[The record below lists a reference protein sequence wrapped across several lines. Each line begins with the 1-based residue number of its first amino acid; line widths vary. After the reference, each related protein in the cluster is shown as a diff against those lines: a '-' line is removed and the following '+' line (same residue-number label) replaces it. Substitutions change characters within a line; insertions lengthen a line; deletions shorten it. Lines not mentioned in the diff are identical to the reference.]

1 MGTSAFWHVNHM
13 DGGKILEK
21 KEAWKKKKQQNQH
34 AEMQEHRENQ
44 LEGRNAIL
52 EVLRSGR
59 DIEKIMVVRG
69 NVEGTIKRII
79 AMAVEKGVVI
89 QEVSRQ
95 KLDEISETKNHQG
108 VIAIVSAHNYV
119 DVDDILAIAKERQE
133 DPFVLLLDGITDP
146 HNLGAILR
154 TAECAGVH
162 GVIIPK
168 RRSVGLNATVGKTS
182 AGALEYMPVARV
194 TNIVKTM
201 EYLKKQGLWIACAD
215 MKGLDHFDTNMKGA
229 LALVIG
235 SEGDGVSRLV
245 KENCDFTVS
254 IPMYGKISS
263 LNASVAAGLLMYEV
277 VRQRKFG
284 KIESHDTV

>member
-1 MGTSAFWHVNHM
+1 M
-13 DGGKILEK
+13 EK
-21 KEAWKKKKQQNQH
+21 KDAWKNKKQQNRQDRQDRQNRNDRQN
-34 AEMQEHRENQ
+34 AEMQEHGENQ

-59 DIEKIMVVRG
+59 DIEKIMVARG
-69 NVEGTIKRII
+69 NVEGTIKRIV
-79 AMAVEKGVVI
+79 AMAAEKGVVI

-95 KLDEISETKNHQG
+95 KLDEISQTKNHQG

-119 DVDDILAIAKERQE
+119 EVDDILAVAKERQE
-133 DPFVLLLDGITDP
+133 DPFLLLLDGITDP

-162 GVIIPK
+162 GVVIPK

-194 TNIVKTM
+194 TNIVRTM

-284 KIESHDTV
+284 TIET

>member
-1 MGTSAFWHVNHM
+1 M
-13 DGGKILEK
+13 EK
-21 KEAWKKKKQQNQH
+21 KDAWKNKKQQNRQDRQDRQNRNDRQN
-34 AEMQEHRENQ
+34 AEMQEHGENQ
-44 LEGRNAIL
+44 LEGRNSIL

-59 DIEKIMVVRG
+59 DIEKIMVARG
-69 NVEGTIKRII
+69 NVEGTIKRIV
-79 AMAVEKGVVI
+79 AMAAEKGVVI

-95 KLDEISETKNHQG
+95 KLDEISQTKNHQG

-119 DVDDILAIAKERQE
+119 EVDDILAVAKERQE
-133 DPFVLLLDGITDP
+133 DPFLLLLDGITDP

-162 GVIIPK
+162 GVVIPK

-284 KIESHDTV
+284 TIET

>member
-1 MGTSAFWHVNHM
+1 MEKRRNEREWKEKRPAGRNTEERKGRKPFHTAREEREM
-13 DGGKILEK
+13 DREI
-21 KEAWKKKKQQNQH
+21 N
-34 AEMQEHRENQ
+34 ENQ

-59 DIEKIMVVRG
+59 DIEKIMVAKG

-95 KLDEISETKNHQG
+95 KLDEISQTKNHQG
-108 VIAIVSAHNYV
+108 VIALVSAHDYV
-119 DVDDILAIAKERQE
+119 EVEDILAAAKEKGE

-182 AGALEYMPVARV
+182 AGAIEYMPVARV
-194 TNIVKTM
+194 TNIVQTM
-201 EYLKKQGLWIACAD
+201 EYLKKEGLWIACAD
-215 MKGLDHFDTNMKGA
+215 MKGLDHFDTNMKGP

-245 KENCDFTVS
+245 KENCDFTAS

-263 LNASVAAGLLMYEV
+263 LNASVAAALLMYEV
-277 VRQRKFG
+277 VRQRRF
-284 KIESHDTV
+284 

>member
-1 MGTSAFWHVNHM
+1 MEKRRNEQKWKEKRPGGRNGEERKGRKPFHTAREEREM
-13 DGGKILEK
+13 DREI
-21 KEAWKKKKQQNQH
+21 N
-34 AEMQEHRENQ
+34 ENQ

-59 DIEKIMVVRG
+59 DIEKIMVAKG

-79 AMAVEKGVVI
+79 AMAVEKGIVI

-95 KLDEISETKNHQG
+95 KLDEISQTKNHQG
-108 VIAIVSAHNYV
+108 VIALVSAHDYV
-119 DVDDILAIAKERQE
+119 EVEDILAAAKEKGE

-182 AGALEYMPVARV
+182 AGAIEYMPVARV
-194 TNIVKTM
+194 TNIVQTM
-201 EYLKKQGLWIACAD
+201 EYLKKKGLWIACAD
-215 MKGLDHFDTNMKGA
+215 MKGLDHFDTNMKGP

-245 KENCDFTVS
+245 KENCDFTAS

-263 LNASVAAGLLMYEV
+263 LNASVAAALLMYEV
-277 VRQRKFG
+277 VRQRRF
-284 KIESHDTV
+284 

>member
-1 MGTSAFWHVNHM
+1 M
-13 DGGKILEK
+13 EK
-21 KEAWKKKKQQNQH
+21 KDAWKNKKQQNRQDRQDRQNRNDRQN
-34 AEMQEHRENQ
+34 AEMQEHGENQ

-59 DIEKIMVVRG
+59 DIEKIMVARG
-69 NVEGTIKRII
+69 NVEGTIKRIV
-79 AMAVEKGVVI
+79 AMAAEKGVVI

-95 KLDEISETKNHQG
+95 KLDEISQTKNHQG

-119 DVDDILAIAKERQE
+119 EVDDILAVAKERQE
-133 DPFVLLLDGITDP
+133 DPFLLLLDGITDP

-162 GVIIPK
+162 GVVIPK

-284 KIESHDTV
+284 TIET

>member
-1 MGTSAFWHVNHM
+1 MEKQKRDWQEKERNQ
-13 DGGKILEK
+13 KIAKNTKYEK
-21 KEAWKKKKQQNQH
+21 HNRKKNQEPKEWN
-34 AEMQEHRENQ
+34 ENQ

-59 DIEKIMVVRG
+59 DIEKIFVAKG

-79 AMAVEKGVVI
+79 AIAAEKGVVI

-95 KLDEISETKNHQG
+95 KLDELSQTKNHQG
-108 VIAIVSAHNYV
+108 VIALVSAHDYV
-119 DVDDILAIAKERQE
+119 EVEDILAIAREKGE
-133 DPFVLLLDGITDP
+133 DPFVLLLDSITDP

-182 AGALEYMPVARV
+182 AGAIEYMPVARV
-194 TNIVKTM
+194 TNIVHTM
-201 EYLKKQGLWIACAD
+201 EYLKKEGLWIACAD
-215 MKGLDHFDTNMKGA
+215 MKGLDHFDTNMKGP
-229 LALVIG
+229 LGLVIG

-245 KENCDFTVS
+245 RENCDFTAS

-277 VRQRKFG
+277 VRQRRFG
-284 KIESHDTV
+284 K

>member
-1 MGTSAFWHVNHM
+1 M
-13 DGGKILEK
+13 EK
-21 KEAWKKKKQQNQH
+21 KDAWKNKKQQNKQDRQDRQNRNDRQN
-34 AEMQEHRENQ
+34 AEMQEHGENQ

-59 DIEKIMVVRG
+59 DIEKIMVARG
-69 NVEGTIKRII
+69 NVEGTIKRIV
-79 AMAVEKGVVI
+79 AMAAEKGVVI

-95 KLDEISETKNHQG
+95 KLDEISQTKNHQG

-119 DVDDILAIAKERQE
+119 EVDDILAVAKERQE
-133 DPFVLLLDGITDP
+133 DPFLLLLDGITDP

-162 GVIIPK
+162 GVVIPK

-284 KIESHDTV
+284 TIET

>member
-1 MGTSAFWHVNHM
+1 MEKRKQEW
-13 DGGKILEK
+13 GGKGK
-21 KEAWKKKKQQNQH
+21 KSRPKNEERFVEA
-34 AEMQEHRENQ
+34 EQELNENQ

-59 DIEKIMVVRG
+59 DIEKLYVAKG
-69 NVEGTIKRII
+69 NVEGTIRRIV
-79 AMAVEKGVVI
+79 AMAAEKGVVM

-95 KLDEISETKNHQG
+95 KMDSISQTKNHQG
-108 VIAIVSAHNYV
+108 VIALVSAHDYV
-119 DVDDILAIAKERQE
+119 EVEDILAAAKEKGE
-133 DPFVLLLDGITDP
+133 DPFILLLDGITDP

-162 GVIIPK
+162 GVVIPK

-194 TNIVKTM
+194 TNIVQTM
-201 EYLKKQGLWIACAD
+201 EYLKKEGLWIACAD
-215 MKGLDHFDTNMKGA
+215 MKGLDHFDTNMKGP

-245 KENCDFTVS
+245 KEKCDFTAS

-263 LNASVAAGLLMYEV
+263 LNASVAAALLMYEV
-277 VRQRKFG
+277 VRQRNFG
-284 KIESHDTV
+284 GAAEK

>member
-1 MGTSAFWHVNHM
+1 M
-13 DGGKILEK
+13 EK
-21 KEAWKKKKQQNQH
+21 KDAWKNKKQQNRQDRQDRQDRH
-34 AEMQEHRENQ
+34 NRNDRQNAEMQEHGENQ
-44 LEGRNAIL
+44 LEGRNSIL

-59 DIEKIMVVRG
+59 DIEKIMVARG
-69 NVEGTIKRII
+69 NVEGTIKRIV
-79 AMAVEKGVVI
+79 AMAAEKGVVI

-95 KLDEISETKNHQG
+95 KLDEISQTKNHQG

-119 DVDDILAIAKERQE
+119 EVDDILAVAKERQE
-133 DPFVLLLDGITDP
+133 DPFLLLLDGITDP

-162 GVIIPK
+162 GVVIPK

-284 KIESHDTV
+284 TIET